1 MNNRNSPVFRME
13 SVTKRFGGLNALSNV
28 DLSIEEGEIVGLI
41 GPNGA
46 GKSTLFN
53 VATSIYKPDLG
64 DIYLGGKRI
73 TGKPTHH
80 ICRLGISRTFQL
92 VKTFLSMT
100 AFENVL
106 VGAIYGNRLRGKEA
120 RKEAEASL
128 DLVGLIGQRNI
139 VTAHMTLSDRRLLEV
154 ARALAS
160 KPMVTLLDEP
170 MAGLNPSEIINMLQ
184 IIEKARKERNV
195 SILWVEHK
203 VDAIFRLCDRV
214 AVLDY
219 GRKIGEGKPEE
230 IAQNSEVIEAYL
242 GRPSSRSK

>member
-1 MNNRNSPVFRME
+1 MSILEVRNICKS
-13 SVTKRFGGLNALSNV
+13 FGGLEAIS
-28 DLSIEEGEIVGLI
+28 DLSFDVNAGEIFGII

-53 VATSIYKPDLG
+53 VATSIYKPEIG
-64 DIYLGGKRI
+64 DIYLGKRRI
-73 TGKPTHH
+73 TGKPSHQ
-80 ICRLGISRTFQL
+80 ICRMGISRTFQL

-106 VGAIYGNRLRGKEA
+106 VGSIYGHRLRGKEA
-120 RKEAEASL
+120 HREAEAAL
-128 DLVGLIGQRNI
+128 DLVGLIEQKDV

-160 KPMVTLLDEP
+160 KPLLTLLDEP
-170 MAGLNPSEIINMLQ
+170 MAGLNPSEIVNMLQ
-184 IIEKARKERNV
+184 IIEKARQERNV

-230 IAQNSEVIEAYL
+230 IAQNSKVIEAYL
-242 GRPSSRSK
+242 GRPSS